1 MKYTLP
7 AKSLLEI
14 ETQPEGILITET
26 CYPEESSEVF
36 ISNDRIEEVLNIF
49 ESILATLKE
58 GNNY

>member
-14 ETQPEGILITET
+14 EMLSGGIRITET

-36 ISNDRIEEVLNIF
+36 IDNDRIEALVEMLQKAI
-49 ESILATLKE
+49 AYLKE
-58 GNNY
+58 DEG